1 MSACLNYS
9 YTRKDEYVKEPS
21 MSGTGTFRTCPT
33 DAERARFSRMERTR
47 PTRRANQSIH
57 QFCCLAVVQPRSK
70 KYSGFPK
77 TKISLYLSPSRS
89 SEGRCATSR
98 NAARD
103 AVDAGGRLMGD
114 CCLRTEKSC
123 GPDAPTLASSWREA
137 IFAGDGGKKA
147 RSPGR
152 ARYKP

>member
-77 TKISLYLSPSRS
+77 VQISCISVPSRA

-98 NAARD
+98 NAERD
-103 AVDAGGRLMGD
+103 AVDAGGALDGRLLPADGEVVWS
-114 CCLRTEKSC
+114 RR
-123 GPDAPTLASSWREA
+123 PDAGVKLAGVSRERR
-137 IFAGDGGKKA
+137 GQK
-147 RSPGR
+147 SPVPGEST
-152 ARYKP
+152 YNP